1 MIKFID
7 LFCGA
12 GGFAKGFEMTGKFKC
27 IGGIDNKPSA
37 IKTHKH
43 NFKDSISICDDIR
56 KVPPQDFEKLLNG
69 QIVDLII
76 GGPPCPTFSTI
87 GHAKIQSVYQHH
99 DEMDITNDPRN
110 DLFLDFFNYVDY
122 FRPKMFVMENVPQ
135 FLTKYKGATLNTVK
149 EIIKRDLP
157 EYELVKEVKVLNSVN
172 YGVPQNRRRMILVGY
187 LKGMDFKYPEIT
199 HWYNEGKFNINP
211 NDTEID
217 TEKLEKHVTV
227 KNAISDLPK
236 ITDNWRVS
244 EVEYSKHK
252 KLDSYQE
259 LMRKNSGK
267 TVKNNICRLTNER
280 AKKVFSHMHQGCIYM
295 DLPPEVRKILP
306 FREDIFKDRLKR
318 LVEKNPSWTVLAHI
332 GMDGYMYIH
341 PTEDRTLSVREA
353 ARIQSFP
360 DDFEFIGNQQETYI
374 QVGNAVPTLMAM
386 KIAESVLKSFNN
398 LNEVSKNEIHRR

>member
-1 MIKFID
+1 MQNKTYNFID

-37 IKTHKH
+37 IETHKH
-43 NFKDSISICDDIR
+43 NFKDSISICEDIR
-56 KVPPQDFEKLLNG
+56 KVPPEDFDKFLNG
-69 QIVDLII
+69 QKVDLII

-87 GHAKIQSVYQHH
+87 GHAKIQSVYKSHV
-99 DEMDITNDPRN
+99 DKDITNDPRN
-110 DLFLDFFNYVDY
+110 DLFLDFFGYVDY

-135 FLTKYKGATLNTVK
+135 FLTKYKGATFNAVK

-157 EYELVKEVKVLNSVN
+157 EYDLVSEVKVLNSVN

-187 LKGMDFKYPEIT
+187 LKGMDFKYPDIT
-199 HWYNEGKFNINP
+199 HWYNDGKFNINP
-211 NDTEID
+211 NDTVID
-217 TEKLEKHVTV
+217 IEKLEKHVTV
-227 KNAISDLPK
+227 KSAISDLPK

-244 EVEYSKHK
+244 EVEYSKSK
-252 KLDSYQE
+252 GLDQYQKM
-259 LMRKNSGK
+259 MRAGTKK

-280 AKKVFSHMHQGCIYM
+280 AKIVFSHMHQGCIYM
-295 DLPPEVRKILP
+295 DLPPDIRKILP

-318 LVEKNPSWTVLAHI
+318 LVEINPSWTVLAHI

-360 DDFEFIGNQQETYI
+360 DDFEFIGNQQETYM
-374 QVGNAVPTLMAM
+374 QVGNAVPAIMAM
-386 KIAESVLKSFNN
+386 KIAESVYESFDK
-398 LNEVSKNEIHRR
+398 LEL

>member
-1 MIKFID
+1 MPNKTYNFID

-27 IGGIDNKPSA
+27 IGGIDNKSSA
-37 IKTHKH
+37 IETHKH

-56 KVPPQDFEKLLNG
+56 NVPPEEFEKLLNG
-69 QIVDLII
+69 QKVDLII

-87 GHAKIQSVYQHH
+87 GHAKIQSVYKEHI
-99 DEMDITNDPRN
+99 DKDITNDPRN

-135 FLTKYKGATLNTVK
+135 FLTKYKGATFNAVK

-157 EYELVKEVKVLNSVN
+157 EYDLVEEVKVLNSVN

-187 LKGMDFKYPEIT
+187 LKGINFKYPEIT
-199 HWYNEGKFNINP
+199 HWFREGKFNINP
-211 NDTEID
+211 NNTDID
-217 TEKLEKHVTV
+217 AEKLEKHISV
-227 KNAISDLPK
+227 KSAISDLPK

-244 EVEYSKHK
+244 EVEYSKQK
-252 KLDSYQE
+252 DLDSYQK
-259 LMRKNSGK
+259 LMRKNSGT

-280 AKKVFSHMHQGCIYM
+280 AKIVFSHMYQGCIYM
-295 DLPPEVRKILP
+295 DLPPEIRKVLP

-318 LVEKNPSWTVLAHI
+318 LVEENPSWTVLAHI

-360 DDFEFIGNQQETYI
+360 DDFVFIGNQQETYM
-374 QVGNAVPTLMAM
+374 QVGNAVPPLMAM
-386 KIAESVLKSFNN
+386 RIAESVFESIINQN
-398 LNEVSKNEIHRR
+398 

>member
-1 MIKFID
+1 MKKDKFNFID

-12 GGFAKGFEMTGKFKC
+12 GGFAKGFEMTGKFNC
-27 IGGIDNKPSA
+27 IGGIDNKLSA
-37 IKTHKH
+37 IQTHKH
-43 NFKDSISICDDIR
+43 NFKDSISICEDIR
-56 KVPPQDFEKLLNG
+56 KVPPEDFEKLLKG
-69 QIVDLII
+69 QKVDLII

-87 GHAKIQSVYQHH
+87 GHAKIQSVYKDDH
-99 DEMDITNDPRN
+99 EKDITTDPRN
-110 DLFLDFFNYVDY
+110 DLFLDYFSYVDY

-135 FLTKYKGATLNTVK
+135 FLTKYKGATFNAVK

-199 HWYNEGKFNINP
+199 HWYKQGKFNINP

-217 TEKLEKHVTV
+217 IEKLEKHVTV
-227 KNAISDLPK
+227 KSAISDLPK
-236 ITDNWRVS
+236 ITDNWRVT
-244 EVEYSKHK
+244 EVEYSKHIG
-252 KLDSYQE
+252 LDSYQK
-259 LMRKNSGK
+259 LMRKSNGK

-280 AKKVFSHMHQGCIYM
+280 AKIVFSHMQQGCIYM
-295 DLPPEVRKILP
+295 DLPPDIRKILP

-318 LVEKNPSWTVLAHI
+318 LVENNPSWTVLAHI

-360 DDFEFIGNQQETYI
+360 DDFEFVGNQQETYV
-374 QVGNAVPTLMAM
+374 QVGNAVPPLMAEA
-386 KIAESVLKSFNN
+386 IAKCIYESLIT
-398 LNEVSKNEIHRR
+398 LN

>member
-1 MIKFID
+1 M
-7 LFCGA
+7 
-12 GGFAKGFEMTGKFKC
+12 
-27 IGGIDNKPSA
+27 
-37 IKTHKH
+37 
-43 NFKDSISICDDIR
+43 
-56 KVPPQDFEKLLNG
+56 
-69 QIVDLII
+69 II

-87 GHAKIQSVYQHH
+87 GHAKIQSVYKSH
-99 DEMDITNDPRN
+99 DDKDITNDPRN
-110 DLFLDFFNYVDY
+110 DLFLDFFGYVDY

-135 FLTKYKGATLNTVK
+135 FLTKYKGATFNAVK

-157 EYELVKEVKVLNSVN
+157 EYDLVSEVKVLNSVN

-199 HWYNEGKFNINP
+199 HWFNEGKFNINP
-211 NDTEID
+211 NDNKID
-217 TEKLEKHVTV
+217 TEKLEEHVTV
-227 KNAISDLPK
+227 KSAISDLPK

-252 KLDSYQE
+252 GLDSYQK
-259 LMRKNSGK
+259 LMRKNTGK

-280 AKKVFSHMHQGCIYM
+280 AKIVFSHMHQGCIYM
-295 DLPPEVRKILP
+295 DLPPDVRRILP

-360 DDFEFIGNQQETYI
+360 DDFEFIGNQQETYV
-374 QVGNAVPTLMAM
+374 QVGNAVPVLMAM
-386 KIAESVLKSFNN
+386 KIAQSVYDSFTK
-398 LNEVSKNEIHRR
+398 L